1 MLALS
6 MLAGVVM
13 CNLYPFFR
21 EQEARKIAEGLE
33 EETVDE
39 TSAEE
44 VVLEVDEEYARY
56 LLSSICYLDYE
67 ITPETDAFAW
77 FTQNYDVDGL
87 TVAQREQLTDEA
99 NQLMANLRNQ
109 YVNMQGLNDW
119 YGYAVNTEKSYGN
132 GELSA
137 EISGYEAEDY
147 GAVVVISYDSR
158 GVPSIISSRGMIFED
173 TEGLEYLTNASMS
186 VLLEDNGMAESNEA
200 DVTESYSE
208 VIVEDREETDAEDSW
223 PEATTEETDIDTGE
237 FTQEVAIEED
247 SSNSEYGAA
256 TESPSGYGE
265 VTTETSDT
273 STAELL
279 QEVPL
284 PKIQNATFVF
294 GVYTG
299 ASQSAYVSDYYTQ
312 LSAYRQS
319 GYTIAMMGILLVMLA
334 FALLLQN
341 IPALRL
347 REVLFFRLPSE
358 LSLFLAF
365 CGINATFVLAKVDAF
380 GWYSL
385 SGGLVDDL
393 SRMGFGDTAPQAA
406 TGLLW
411 ILWSLFALGWYWMG
425 ASLLPYLTH
434 PLHTLKE
441 RTLCIGVCRWIKKK
455 WLKLWNWA
463 TEVRLDEKKEKALGR
478 LIMANALIALLFGG
492 VWLLII
498 LIFGWRRSPAAMLFS
513 GILWILL
520 YSALLYVLT
529 KRKWAGVLSDYDKLL
544 RAVNSIAEGRA
555 DETLAEEMG
564 VFEPVRAEL
573 GRIQDG
579 FQKAVREEVRSRNTK
594 AELITNVSHD
604 LKTPLTA
611 IITYVDLLKKEDLT
625 EEERRSYVA
634 TIAQKSQR
642 LKVLIEDLFEVS
654 RAATGD
660 VVMNYDEV
668 DLVNLI
674 KQVRLEN
681 EDKIRESP
689 VDFRWNLPEEKC
701 VLRLDPQ
708 RSYRIIDNLLQN
720 ILKYAMPQSRAY
732 IELREREGNVTVSF
746 KNMSAVEMNFTPEEI
761 TERFARGDLSRNTE
775 GSGLGLAI
783 AQSFT
788 ELQGGEF
795 KVETDGDLFK
805 VTLTWNRQVT
815 F

>member
-1 MLALS
+1 MATKWKNSKTAGILLVLALS

-44 VVLEVDEEYARY
+44 VVIEVDEEYARY

-67 ITPETDAFAW
+67 ITPDTDAFAW

-87 TVAQREQLTDEA
+87 MVAQREQLTDEA

-109 YVNMQGLNDW
+109 YVNMQGLNGW
-119 YGYAVNTEKSYGN
+119 CGYAVNTEKSYGS
-132 GELSA
+132 GGLSA
-137 EISGYEAEDY
+137 EISGSEAEDY

-173 TEGLEYLTNASMS
+173 TEGLDYLTNASMS
-186 VLLEDNGMAESNEA
+186 VLLEDNGMAKSDEA

-208 VIVEDREETDAEDSW
+208 VTVEEGEETDAEYFRT
-223 PEATTEETDIDTGE
+223 ETTTEETVEETDIS
-237 FTQEVAIEED
+237 A
-247 SSNSEYGAA
+247 
-256 TESPSGYGE
+256 
-265 VTTETSDT
+265 
-273 STAELL
+273 AELL
-279 QEVPL
+279 REVPL

-319 GYTIAMMGILLVMLA
+319 GYTIAMIGILLVMLA

-341 IPALRL
+341 IPSLRL

-365 CGINATFVLAKVDAF
+365 CGISVTYVLAKVDVF
-380 GWYSL
+380 VWYTL
-385 SGGLVDDL
+385 SGEFVDDL
-393 SRMGFGDTAPQAA
+393 SRMGFGDAAPQAA

-411 ILWSLFALGWYWMG
+411 ILWSLFALGWYWMV

-434 PLHTLKE
+434 PLRTLKE
-441 RTLCIGVCRWIKKK
+441 RMLCIGACRWIKKK
-455 WLKLWNWA
+455 WLKLWSWA
-463 TEVRLDEKKEKALGR
+463 MEVQLDEEKDKALGR
-478 LIMANALIALLFGG
+478 LVLANALLALLFGG
-492 VWLLII
+492 VWLLVI
-498 LIFGWRRSPAAMLFS
+498 LIFGWRRSPAVMLFS

-520 YSALLYVLT
+520 YSTLLYVLA
-529 KRKWAGVLSDYDKLL
+529 KRKWAGVLSDYEKLL
-544 RAVNSIAEGRA
+544 RAAKSIAEGRA

-564 VFEPVRAEL
+564 VFEPVRTEL

-634 TIAQKSQR
+634 TLEQKSQR

-732 IELREREGNVTVSF
+732 IELQEREGKVTVSF
-746 KNMSAVEMNFTPEEI
+746 KNISAVEMNFTPEEI

-805 VTLTWNRQVT
+805 VTLIWEG
-815 F
+815 

>member
-1 MLALS
+1 MATKWKNSKILGILLVLVLS

-21 EQEARKIAEGLE
+21 EQAARKIAEGLE

-39 TSAEE
+39 TRAEQ

-67 ITPETDAFAW
+67 ITPDTDAFAW
-77 FTQNYDVDGL
+77 FTQNYDADGL
-87 TVAQREQLTDEA
+87 TVAQREQLTGEA

-109 YVNMQGLNDW
+109 YVNMQGLNGW
-119 YGYAVNTEKSYGN
+119 YGYAVNTEKSYGS
-132 GELSA
+132 GGLSA
-137 EISGYEAEDY
+137 EISGSEAQDY

-173 TEGLEYLTNASMS
+173 TEGLDYLTNASMS
-186 VLLEDNGMAESNEA
+186 VLLEDNGMAESDEA
-200 DVTESYSE
+200 GVTESYSE
-208 VIVEDREETDAEDSW
+208 VTVESGEATDVETATEEAVEET
-223 PEATTEETDIDTGE
+223 
-237 FTQEVAIEED
+237 
-247 SSNSEYGAA
+247 
-256 TESPSGYGE
+256 
-265 VTTETSDT
+265 DT

-279 QEVPL
+279 REVPL

-299 ASQSAYVSDYYTQ
+299 ASQSGYVSDYYTQ

-319 GYTIAMMGILLVMLA
+319 GYTIAVMGLLLVMLA

-365 CGINATFVLAKVDAF
+365 CGISATYVLAKVDVF
-380 GWYSL
+380 VWYSL

-393 SRMGFGDTAPQAA
+393 SRMGFGDAAPQAA

-434 PLHTLKE
+434 PLRTLKE
-441 RTLCIGVCRWIKKK
+441 RTLCIGACRWIKKK
-455 WLKLWNWA
+455 WLKLWSWA
-463 TEVRLDEKKEKALGR
+463 MEIQLDEEKNKALGR
-478 LIMANALIALLFGG
+478 LVLANALLALLFGG
-492 VWLLII
+492 VWLL
-498 LIFGWRRSPAAMLFS
+498 LVLLFGWRRSPAVMLFS

-520 YSALLYVLT
+520 YSALLYVLA

-544 RAVNSIAEGRA
+544 RAANSIAERRA
-555 DETLAEEMG
+555 DETLAENMG

-579 FQKAVREEVRSRNTK
+579 FQKAVREEVKSRNTK

-634 TIAQKSQR
+634 TLEQKSQR

-732 IELREREGNVTVSF
+732 IELLEREGKVTVSF

-805 VTLTWNRQVT
+805 VMLAWNR
-815 F
+815 

>member
-1 MLALS
+1 MATKWKNSKAAGILLVLALS

-21 EQEARKIAEGLE
+21 EQAARRIAEGLE
-33 EETVDE
+33 EEAVDE

-44 VVLEVDEEYARY
+44 IVLEVDEEYARY

-67 ITPETDAFAW
+67 ITPDTDAFAW
-77 FTQNYDVDGL
+77 FTQNYDADGL
-87 TVAQREQLTDEA
+87 TVAERERLTNEA
-99 NQLMANLRNQ
+99 NQLMANLQNQ
-109 YVNMQGLNDW
+109 YVNMQGLNGW
-119 YGYAVNTEKSYGN
+119 YGYAVNTEKSYGS
-132 GELSA
+132 GGLSA

-158 GVPSIISSRGMIFED
+158 GVPSIISSRGMLFED
-173 TEGLEYLTNASMS
+173 TEGLGYLTNASMS
-186 VLLEDNGMAESNEA
+186 VLLENNGMAESNGTGSMKSGAETT
-200 DVTESYSE
+200 TEE
-208 VIVEDREETDAEDSW
+208 VLEETDAEASD
-223 PEATTEETDIDTGE
+223 
-237 FTQEVAIEED
+237 QEVAIEGD
-247 SSNSEYGAA
+247 SADSDYGVA
-256 TESPSGYGE
+256 TDSPSASGE
-265 VTTETSDT
+265 ITIESSDA

-365 CGINATFVLAKVDAF
+365 CGISATFVLAKVDVF
-380 GWYSL
+380 VWHSL

-393 SRMGFGDTAPQAA
+393 SRMGFGNAAPQAA

-425 ASLLPYLTH
+425 ASMLPYLTH
-434 PLHTLKE
+434 PIRTLKE

-478 LIMANALIALLFGG
+478 LIMANALLALLFGG

-520 YSALLYVLT
+520 YSTLLYVLA
-529 KRKWAGVLSDYDKLL
+529 KRKWAGVLSDYEKLL
-544 RAVNSIAEGRA
+544 RAANSIAEGRA

-634 TIAQKSQR
+634 TLEQKSQR

-674 KQVRLEN
+674 KQVHLEN

-732 IELREREGNVTVSF
+732 IELQEREGKVTVSF

-761 TERFARGDLSRNTE
+761 TERFTRGDLSRGTE

-805 VTLTWNRQVT
+805 VMLTWNQ
-815 F
+815 

>member
-1 MLALS
+1 MLVLS

-21 EQEARKIAEGLE
+21 EQAARKIAEGLE
-33 EETVDE
+33 EEAVDE

-67 ITPETDAFAW
+67 ITPDTDAFAW

-109 YVNMQGLNDW
+109 YVNMQGLNGW
-119 YGYAVNTEKSYGN
+119 YGYAVNTEKSYGS
-132 GELSA
+132 GGLSA

-147 GAVVVISYDSR
+147 GAVIVISYDSR
-158 GVPSIISSRGMIFED
+158 GVPSIVSSRGMIFED

-186 VLLEDNGMAESNEA
+186 VLLRDNGMAESDEA

-208 VIVEDREETDAEDSW
+208 VTVEEGEETDAEYFRT
-223 PEATTEETDIDTGE
+223 EMTTEETVEETDIS
-237 FTQEVAIEED
+237 A
-247 SSNSEYGAA
+247 
-256 TESPSGYGE
+256 
-265 VTTETSDT
+265 
-273 STAELL
+273 AELL
-279 QEVPL
+279 REVPF

-299 ASQSAYVSDYYTQ
+299 ASQSAHVSDYYTQ

-319 GYTIAMMGILLVMLA
+319 GYTIAMIGILLVMLA

-365 CGINATFVLAKVDAF
+365 CGISATYVLVKADVFV
-380 GWYSL
+380 WYSL

-393 SRMGFGDTAPQAA
+393 SRMGFGDAAPQAA

-434 PLHTLKE
+434 PLRTLEE
-441 RTLCIGVCRWIKKK
+441 RMLCIGACRWIKKK

-463 TEVRLDEKKEKALGR
+463 TEVRLDEKKERALGR

-529 KRKWAGVLSDYDKLL
+529 KRKWACVLSDYEKLL
-544 RAVNSIAEGRA
+544 RAAKSIAEGRA

-634 TIAQKSQR
+634 TLEQKSQR

-732 IELREREGNVTVSF
+732 IELQEREGKVTVSF

-805 VTLTWNRQVT
+805 VTLIWEG
-815 F
+815 

>member
-21 EQEARKIAEGLE
+21 EQAARKIAEGLE

-44 VVLEVDEEYARY
+44 VVIEVDEEYARY

-67 ITPETDAFAW
+67 ITPDTDAFAW

-87 TVAQREQLTDEA
+87 MVAQREQLTDEA

-109 YVNMQGLNDW
+109 YVNMQGLNGW
-119 YGYAVNTEKSYGN
+119 CGYAVNTEKSYGS
-132 GELSA
+132 GGLSA
-137 EISGYEAEDY
+137 EISGSEAEDY

-173 TEGLEYLTNASMS
+173 TEGLDYLTNASMS
-186 VLLEDNGMAESNEA
+186 VLLEDNGMAKSDEA

-208 VIVEDREETDAEDSW
+208 VTVEEGEETDAEYFRT
-223 PEATTEETDIDTGE
+223 ETTTEETVEETDIS
-237 FTQEVAIEED
+237 A
-247 SSNSEYGAA
+247 
-256 TESPSGYGE
+256 
-265 VTTETSDT
+265 
-273 STAELL
+273 AELL
-279 QEVPL
+279 REVPL

-319 GYTIAMMGILLVMLA
+319 GYTIAMIGILLVMLA

-341 IPALRL
+341 IPSLRL

-365 CGINATFVLAKVDAF
+365 CGISVTYVLAKVDVF
-380 GWYSL
+380 VWYTL
-385 SGGLVDDL
+385 SGEFVDDL
-393 SRMGFGDTAPQAA
+393 SRMGFGDAAPQAA

-411 ILWSLFALGWYWMG
+411 ILWSLFALGWYWMV

-434 PLHTLKE
+434 PLRTLKE
-441 RTLCIGVCRWIKKK
+441 RMLCIGACRWIKKK
-455 WLKLWNWA
+455 WLKLWSWA
-463 TEVRLDEKKEKALGR
+463 MEVQLDEEKDKALGR
-478 LIMANALIALLFGG
+478 LVLANALLALLFGG
-492 VWLLII
+492 VWLLVI
-498 LIFGWRRSPAAMLFS
+498 LIFGWRRSPAVMLFS

-520 YSALLYVLT
+520 YSTLLYVLA
-529 KRKWAGVLSDYDKLL
+529 KRKWAGVLSDYEKLL
-544 RAVNSIAEGRA
+544 RAAKSIAEGRA

-564 VFEPVRAEL
+564 VFEPVRTEL

-634 TIAQKSQR
+634 TLEQKSQR

-732 IELREREGNVTVSF
+732 IELQEREGKVTVSF
-746 KNMSAVEMNFTPEEI
+746 KNISAVEMNFTPEEI

-805 VTLTWNRQVT
+805 VTLIWEG
-815 F
+815 

>member
-1 MLALS
+1 MATKWKNSKAIGILLVLALS

-21 EQEARKIAEGLE
+21 EQAARQIAEGPE

-67 ITPETDAFAW
+67 IMPDTDAFAW

-109 YVNMQGLNDW
+109 YVNMQGLNGW
-119 YGYAVNTEKSYGN
+119 YGYAVNTEKSYGS
-132 GELSA
+132 GGLSA
-137 EISGYEAEDY
+137 EISGSEAEDY

-173 TEGLEYLTNASMS
+173 TEGLTYLMNASMS
-186 VLLEDNGMAESNEA
+186 VLLEDNGMVEA
-200 DVTESYSE
+200 DEADAAESYSE
-208 VIVEDREETDAEDSW
+208 ASD
-223 PEATTEETDIDTGE
+223 
-237 FTQEVAIEED
+237 QEVAIEED

-256 TESPSGYGE
+256 TESPSDYGE
-265 VTTETSDT
+265 VTIESSNT

-279 QEVPL
+279 QEVSL

-294 GVYTG
+294 GVCTG
-299 ASQSAYVSDYYTQ
+299 AAQSGYVSDYYTQ
-312 LSAYRQS
+312 LSAYQQS
-319 GYTIAMMGILLVMLA
+319 GYTIAVIGIILAMLA

-358 LSLFLAF
+358 LSLFLAY
-365 CGINATFVLAKVDAF
+365 CGISVTVILALVET
-380 GWYSL
+380 GWYTL
-385 SGGLVDDL
+385 SGEFTDDL
-393 SRMGFGDTAPQAA
+393 SRLGFGDAAPQAA

-434 PLHTLKE
+434 PIRTLKE
-441 RTLCIGVCRWIKKK
+441 QTLCIGACRWVKMK
-455 WLKLWNWA
+455 WLKLWSWA
-463 TEVRLDEKKEKALGR
+463 TEVQLDEKKEKTLGK
-478 LIMANALIALLFGG
+478 LVLANALLALLFGG
-492 VWLLII
+492 VWLL
-498 LIFGWRRSPAAMLFS
+498 LVLLFGWRWSPAVMLFS

-520 YSALLYVLT
+520 YSALLYVLA
-529 KRKWAGVLSDYDKLL
+529 KRKWAGVLSDYEKLL
-544 RAVNSIAEGRA
+544 RAANSIAEGRA

-579 FQKAVREEVRSRNTK
+579 FQKAVREEVKSRNTK

-634 TIAQKSQR
+634 TLEQKSQR

-674 KQVRLEN
+674 KQARLEN

-732 IELREREGNVTVSF
+732 IELQERNGRATVSF

-761 TERFARGDLSRNTE
+761 TERFARGDLSRGTE

-805 VTLTWNRQVT
+805 VTLIWKR
-815 F
+815 